1 MCNGAN
7 DEIILSLDELKER
20 LENLA
25 KCDDDAGYK
34 GLYSYLTTETPNFTL
49 KINEPNL
56 NLLLIM
62 NKPFRKKLKK
72 RAENHIQK
80 KIIRLILFA

>member
-1 MCNGAN
+1 M
-7 DEIILSLDELKER
+7 R

-56 NLLLIM
+56 NLLLDNEQTFSKEIEEKSGKSYSKED
-62 NKPFRKKLKK
+62 NSSDFVCLTDKTTQTLEEDF
-72 RAENHIQK
+72 
-80 KIIRLILFA
+80 